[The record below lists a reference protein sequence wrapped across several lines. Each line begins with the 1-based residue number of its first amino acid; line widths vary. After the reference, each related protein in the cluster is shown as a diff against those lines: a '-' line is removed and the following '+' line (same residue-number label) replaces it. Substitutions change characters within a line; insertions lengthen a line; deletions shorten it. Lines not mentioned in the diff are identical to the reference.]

1 MDKKQSRAHVRVVLA
16 AIIAIASIVMAFYF
30 VPAWAAKMYGLFF
43 GYSPSSVLW
52 YWQTLTPNPGFKTAI
67 TVTAA
72 FLLILNIYWVAYLW
86 DDKVALHGEARFA
99 SEKEL
104 AAAGLFAP
112 KGVIVGQTKEGKY
125 LVYDG
130 QTHIMVA
137 APTGSGKGVGLV
149 LPNLLN
155 WRQSVFVN
163 DIKLENWRIT
173 SGWRQKVLKQDV
185 FLFAPFEDGQR
196 SNRWN
201 PLDGVSR
208 QPDRMAAELLQ
219 MAGIFYPSRAGDKNR
234 FFYDMAQLLFT
245 GLALYLIETKQ
256 PVITLGEIY
265 RQGSGMGKPV
275 NVHIQELLEKNNEK
289 LSSTC
294 KTYLSDFLAAP
305 GETFSNIKSTF
316 SAALMI
322 FAIPN
327 VDWATSASDFD
338 FNDVRRKP
346 TSIYIGVQP
355 DKLELAQ
362 RIFNLFITQL
372 INTNTNVLPED
383 DKTLT
388 QQLLLINDEF
398 TAPGALEVIKKSI
411 AYIRGYNLRL
421 MTIIQAPSQLR
432 DPAFYGKE
440 GAETI
445 IQNHA
450 LKVIYPPSDDS
461 IAEEYSKLLGHYTL
475 RERNS
480 SANRSGKGI
489 GEINQN
495 VSYGESY
502 SNQKRPLMYPQ
513 ELKLLGKDQQIVA
526 VSGEGVYPAL
536 TQKAFYYKSPI
547 FLGRLAQSSAEFK
560 RFLAKITQPS
570 KSELDGFRVRGEF
583 EAVIHHKQHVNL
595 QPLELLN
602 TITNEPP
609 NVLAIDEGRLMSALE
624 ESIPDVG
631 DMPSIDAWLA
641 AVELEMSSAI
651 KSSIKSPS
659 EATS

>member
-1 MDKKQSRAHVRVVLA
+1 MDNKSRALARVILATLA
-16 AIIAIASIVMAFYF
+16 AIAGLLLSFYF
-30 VPAWAAKMYGLFF
+30 VPAWASKMYGMHF
-43 GYSPSSVLW
+43 GYSPRSVMW
-52 YWQTLTPNPGFKTAI
+52 YWETLTPNPGFKTAI
-67 TVTAA
+67 TVT
-72 FLLILNIYWVAYLW
+72 FSFVVILYIYWILYLW
-86 DDKVALHGEARFA
+86 SDKVALHGEARFA
-99 SEKEL
+99 NERELKE
-104 AAAGLFAP
+104 AGLFAP

-125 LVYDG
+125 LVFDG
-130 QTHIMVA
+130 QTHILVA
-137 APTGSGKGVGLV
+137 APTGSGKGVAIV

-155 WRQSVFVN
+155 WRQSVFVI

-185 FLFAPFEDGQR
+185 FLFAPFEDGQK
-196 SNRWN
+196 SHRWN

-219 MAGIFYPSRAGDKNR
+219 IAGIFYPSRAGDKNR

-256 PVITLGEIY
+256 PVVTLGEIY
-265 RQGSGMGKPV
+265 RQGSGMGQPV
-275 NVHIQELLEKNNEK
+275 NVYIQTILDKNREK

-294 KTYLSDFLAAP
+294 QTYLSDFLAAP

-362 RIFNLFITQL
+362 RVFNLFITQL
-372 INTNTNVLPED
+372 INTNTSVLPED
-383 DKTLT
+383 DPSLT
-388 QQLLLINDEF
+388 QQLLLVHDEF
-398 TAPGALEVIKKSI
+398 TAPGALDVVKKSI

-440 GAETI
+440 GADTI

-450 LKVIYPPSDDS
+450 LKVIYPPSDDGM
-461 IAEEYSKLLGHYTL
+461 AEEYSKLLGHYTL
-475 RERNS
+475 REKNS

-502 SNQKRPLMYPQ
+502 TSQKRPLMYPQ
-513 ELKLLGKDQQIVA
+513 ELKLLPKDQQIVA
-526 VSGEGVYPAL
+526 VSGVGIYPAL
-536 TQKAFYYKSPI
+536 TQKAFYYKSPV
-547 FLGRLAQSSAEFK
+547 FLGRLAQASVNFK
-560 RFLAKITQPS
+560 RFFTSKSNPS
-570 KSELDGFRVRGEF
+570 KDDLDRFRVSGEF
-583 EAVIHHKQHVNL
+583 EAVIIHKPQTDLHSAAIT
-595 QPLELLN
+595 N
-602 TITNEPP
+602 TIQP
-609 NVLAIDEGRLMSALE
+609 NPVERVTLDESRLIAALN

-641 AVELEMSSAI
+641 AVELEMQVAI
-651 KSSIKSPS
+651 RTAINPAEEIPS
-659 EATS
+659 

>member
-1 MDKKQSRAHVRVVLA
+1 
-16 AIIAIASIVMAFYF
+16 
-30 VPAWAAKMYGLFF
+30 
-43 GYSPSSVLW
+43 
-52 YWQTLTPNPGFKTAI
+52 
-67 TVTAA
+67 
-72 FLLILNIYWVAYLW
+72 
-86 DDKVALHGEARFA
+86 
-99 SEKEL
+99 
-104 AAAGLFAP
+104 
-112 KGVIVGQTKEGKY
+112 
-125 LVYDG
+125 
-130 QTHIMVA
+130 
-137 APTGSGKGVGLV
+137 
-149 LPNLLN
+149 
-155 WRQSVFVN
+155 
-163 DIKLENWRIT
+163 
-173 SGWRQKVLKQDV
+173 
-185 FLFAPFEDGQR
+185 
-196 SNRWN
+196 
-201 PLDGVSR
+201 
-208 QPDRMAAELLQ
+208 
-219 MAGIFYPSRAGDKNR
+219 
-234 FFYDMAQLLFT
+234 
-245 GLALYLIETKQ
+245 
-256 PVITLGEIY
+256 
-265 RQGSGMGKPV
+265 
-275 NVHIQELLEKNNEK
+275 
-289 LSSTC
+289 
-294 KTYLSDFLAAP
+294 
-305 GETFSNIKSTF
+305 
-316 SAALMI
+316 
-322 FAIPN
+322 
-327 VDWATSASDFD
+327 
-338 FNDVRRKP
+338 
-346 TSIYIGVQP
+346 
-355 DKLELAQ
+355 
-362 RIFNLFITQL
+362 
-372 INTNTNVLPED
+372 LPED

-440 GAETI
+440 GAETL

-502 SNQKRPLMYPQ
+502 SSQKRPLMYPQ
-513 ELKLLGKDQQIVA
+513 ELKLLGKDQQIVV

-547 FLGRLAQSSAEFK
+547 FLGRLAQSSTEFK

-570 KSELDGFRVRGEF
+570 KSELDSFRVRGEF

-595 QPLELLN
+595 QPQELLN
-602 TITNEPP
+602 TITNEPT

-651 KSSIKSPS
+651 KSAIKSPS